1 MTGSELV
8 PAIVLFV
15 HNLFT
20 ALWIGGMIVIAVGV
34 APAARRTLDGQP
46 AVFRLLGALQARLRW
61 FVYAGIVVLP
71 ATGIMLARRNPGF
84 EGFFAWG
91 DTYSIALSLKHGVV
105 IAMVVVA
112 LVRSL
117 ALAGPRPAAPAPAGR
132 DGAGGAGVGRLTPTA
147 RRARLSMS
155 LLLLNIALGCVVLFL
170 SAVTAIV

>member
-1 MTGSELV
+1 
-8 PAIVLFV
+8 VL
-15 HNLFT
+15 L
-20 ALWIGGMIVIAVGV
+20 
-34 APAARRTLDGQP
+34 
-46 AVFRLLGALQARLRW
+46 
-61 FVYAGIVVLP
+61 

-91 DTYSIALSLKHGVV
+91 DTYSVALSLKHGVV

-170 SAVTAIV
+170 SAVTGIV